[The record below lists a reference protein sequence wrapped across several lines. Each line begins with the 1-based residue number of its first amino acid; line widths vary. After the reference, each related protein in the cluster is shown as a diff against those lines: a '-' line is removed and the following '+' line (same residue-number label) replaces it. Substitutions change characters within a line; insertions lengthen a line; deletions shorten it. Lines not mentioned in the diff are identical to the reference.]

1 MSTTTT
7 APPTRR
13 RTPTAAPASRPAAQ
27 HGRPAAAF
35 LAPFLLLYLLFIIGP
50 ALYGL
55 VMSFF
60 DTSLVRPGLSGFA
73 GFGNYAEAL
82 QHPDFWS
89 SLWHTIWFTILTT
102 PPLIVLAFVFAL
114 LADRVGRGRWFFR
127 LAFFA
132 PFILPSAVVAL
143 IWIFLYTPGLG
154 LLEVGLAKIGI
165 TAPTW
170 LGDPTWAMI
179 AVIIVSVWQ
188 VMGYN
193 MVILLAGLQG
203 VPQELLDAASID
215 GAGRIR
221 RFWHVTIPLL
231 TPTIFFLSII
241 AVINSFQV
249 FGLIYVMTGG
259 GPGTSTTV
267 YVYQIWKEAFQ
278 LRNMGYAAALSW
290 LLFMVILAITWVQW
304 RLAKRWVHYQ

>member
-1 MSTTTT
+1 MSI
-7 APPTRR
+7 AVQVSARRQR
-13 RTPTAAPASRPAAQ
+13 RTWPAIR
-27 HGRPAAAF
+27 GW
-35 LAPFLLLYLLFIIGP
+35 LFIGP
-50 ALYGL
+50 VVLGTLIFNVLPLIPTIYASFTTWNGL
-55 VMSFF
+55 GAPQWV
-60 DTSLVRPGLSGFA
+60 GFA
-73 GFGNYAEAL
+73 NYQRAFSGQDAVL
-82 QHPDFWS
+82 
-89 SLWHTIWFTILTT
+89 LVGLKNTILFTIGYV
-102 PPLIVLAFVFAL
+102 PFAIAVGLALAL
-114 LADRVGRGRWFFR
+114 LANERLRGIIAFRALFF
-127 LAFFA
+127 
-132 PFILPSAVVAL
+132 LPVITSVVAVGMVWR
-143 IWIFLYTPGLG
+143 WIFNSPFG
-154 LLEVGLAKIGI
+154 VANWGLAQVGV
-165 TAPTW
+165 AGPRW

-215 GAGRIR
+215 GAGRLR

-267 YVYQIWKEAFQ
+267 YVYQIWKEGFQ

-290 LLFMVILAITWVQW
+290 LLFMVIMVVTWVQW
-304 RLAKRWVHYQ
+304 RMAKRWVHYQ

>member
-1 MSTTTT
+1 MSI
-7 APPTRR
+7 AIPAAGQRR
-13 RTPTAAPASRPAAQ
+13 RRAWPAIR
-27 HGRPAAAF
+27 GW
-35 LAPFLLLYLLFIIGP
+35 LFIGP
-50 ALYGL
+50 VVLGTLIFNVLPLIPTMYASFTSWNGL
-55 VMSFF
+55 GA
-60 DTSLVRPGLSGFA
+60 PQWI
-73 GFGNYAEAL
+73 GFGNYVRVFSGQDSIL
-82 QHPDFWS
+82 M
-89 SLWHTIWFTILTT
+89 LGLKNTVLFTIGYV
-102 PPLIVLAFVFAL
+102 PFAIAVGLALAL
-114 LADRVGRGRWFFR
+114 LANERLRGIIVFRALFF
-127 LAFFA
+127 
-132 PFILPSAVVAL
+132 LPVITSVVAVGMVWR
-143 IWIFLYTPGLG
+143 WIFNSPFGVLNW
-154 LLEVGLAKIGI
+154 GLAQVGV
-165 TAPTW
+165 AGPRW
-170 LGDPTWAMI
+170 LGDPAWAMV

-215 GAGRIR
+215 GAGRVR

-231 TPTIFFLSII
+231 TPTLFFLSII

-290 LLFMVILAITWVQW
+290 LLFMVILGVTLVQW

>member
-1 MSTTTT
+1 MSIGLGVQ
-7 APPTRR
+7 ARR
-13 RTPTAAPASRPAAQ
+13 RRRVWPAIR
-27 HGRPAAAF
+27 GW
-35 LAPFLLLYLLFIIGP
+35 LFIGP
-50 ALYGL
+50 VVLGTVLFNVLPLFPTIYASFTAWNGL
-55 VMSFF
+55 G
-60 DTSLVRPGLSGFA
+60 TPQWIGLS
-73 GFGNYAEAL
+73 NYARAL
-82 QHPDFWS
+82 SGADPLLVLGIKNTF
-89 SLWHTIWFTILTT
+89 IFTIGYV
-102 PPLIVLAFVFAL
+102 PVAIAVGLALAL
-114 LADRVGRGRWFFR
+114 LANERLRGIVAFRALFF
-127 LAFFA
+127 
-132 PFILPSAVVAL
+132 LPVITSVVAVGMVWR
-143 IWIFLYTPGLG
+143 WIFNTPFGIANW
-154 LLEVGLAKIGI
+154 GLAQVGI
-165 TAPTW
+165 AGPRW
-170 LGDPTWAMI
+170 LGDPTWAMV

-221 RFWHVTIPLL
+221 RFWHVTVPLL

-259 GPGTSTTV
+259 GPGTATTV

-290 LLFMVILAITWVQW
+290 LLFMVIMVITWVQW

>member
-1 MSTTTT
+1 MSIGLQVG
-7 APPTRR
+7 ARPRR
-13 RTPTAAPASRPAAQ
+13 RAWPAIR
-27 HGRPAAAF
+27 GW
-35 LAPFLLLYLLFIIGP
+35 LFIGP
-50 ALYGL
+50 VVLGTLIFNVLPLFPTIYASFTTWNGL
-55 VMSFF
+55 GAPQWV
-60 DTSLVRPGLSGFA
+60 GFA
-73 GFGNYAEAL
+73 NYQRAFSGRDDVLVVGLKNTMLFSLGYVPFAIAVGLAL
-82 QHPDFWS
+82 
-89 SLWHTIWFTILTT
+89 
-102 PPLIVLAFVFAL
+102 AL
-114 LADRVGRGRWFFR
+114 LANERLRGIIAFRALFF
-127 LAFFA
+127 
-132 PFILPSAVVAL
+132 LPVITSVVAVGMVWR
-143 IWIFLYTPGLG
+143 WIFNTPFG
-154 LLEVGLAKIGI
+154 VANWGLAQVGI
-165 TAPTW
+165 AGPRW

-221 RFWHVTIPLL
+221 RFWHITIPLL

-259 GPGTSTTV
+259 GPGTATTV
-267 YVYQIWKEAFQ
+267 YVYQIWREAFQ

>member
-1 MSTTTT
+1 MSI
-7 APPTRR
+7 AVQVGARR
-13 RTPTAAPASRPAAQ
+13 QRRAWPAVR
-27 HGRPAAAF
+27 GW
-35 LAPFLLLYLLFIIGP
+35 LFIGP
-50 ALYGL
+50 VVLGTLIFNVLPLIPTIYASFTTWNGL
-55 VMSFF
+55 GAPQWV
-60 DTSLVRPGLSGFA
+60 GFA
-73 GFGNYAEAL
+73 NYQRAFSGRDDVLLVGLKNTMLFTVGYVPFAIAVGLAL
-82 QHPDFWS
+82 
-89 SLWHTIWFTILTT
+89 
-102 PPLIVLAFVFAL
+102 AL
-114 LADRVGRGRWFFR
+114 LANERLRGIIAFRALFF
-127 LAFFA
+127 
-132 PFILPSAVVAL
+132 LPVITSVVAVGMVWR
-143 IWIFLYTPGLG
+143 WIFNTPFG
-154 LLEVGLAKIGI
+154 VANWGLAQVGI
-165 TAPTW
+165 AGPRW

-215 GAGRIR
+215 GAGRLR
-221 RFWHVTIPLL
+221 RFWHITIPLL

-259 GPGTSTTV
+259 GPGTATTV
-267 YVYQIWKEAFQ
+267 YVYQIWREAFQ